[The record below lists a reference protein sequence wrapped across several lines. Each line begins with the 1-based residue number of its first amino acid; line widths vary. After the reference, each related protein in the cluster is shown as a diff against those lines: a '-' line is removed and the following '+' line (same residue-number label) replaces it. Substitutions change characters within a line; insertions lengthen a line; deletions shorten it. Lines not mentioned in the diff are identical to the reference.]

1 MTPVMLRQFW
11 SSIEATQTSVLLS
24 LDDASLVQWLMKQFK
39 QERALNRDETHI
51 LSDYISSK
59 ILLIRDLAYQR
70 LVADS

>member
-70 LVADS
+70 VTAKG

>member
-1 MTPVMLRQFW
+1 MTPVMLRQLW
-11 SSIEATQTSVLLS
+11 SSIEATQTNVLLT

-59 ILLIRDLAYQR
+59 ILLIRDLAHQR

>member
-1 MTPVMLRQFW
+1 MTPIMLRQLW
-11 SSIEATQTSVLLS
+11 SSIEATQTNVLLT

-59 ILLIRDLAYQR
+59 VLLIRDLAHQR

>member
-1 MTPVMLRQFW
+1 MTPIMLRQFW

-59 ILLIRDLAYQR
+59 ILLIRDLAHQR
-70 LVADS
+70 VTANG

>member
-1 MTPVMLRQFW
+1 MTPIMLRQLW
-11 SSIEATQTSVLLS
+11 SSIEATQTNVLLT